1 MAEKKNVVVVGGGYG
16 GTLVA
21 RALSEKLDSARFN
34 LVLINDRPFYVHLPA
49 MARVAVSD
57 MDQLGDKALF
67 GYDQIFVNGN
77 GSTKVGRVVSV
88 EEGAPGKG
96 GEVVLENG
104 ERVPYAALVLATGS
118 RWPDFMELPRTDSE
132 TKAHLGSWRDAFKG
146 AKHVVVVGGGAV
158 GIGE

>member
-34 LVLINDRPFYVHLPA
+34 LLLINDRPFYVHLPA

-96 GEVVLENG
+96 GEVVLENVASATKDWPADG
-104 ERVPYAALVLATGS
+104 ADDLRRLRLANVNAFLRSFG
-118 RWPDFMELPRTDSE
+118 L
-132 TKAHLGSWRDAFKG
+132 DASQ
-146 AKHVVVVGGGAV
+146 
-158 GIGE
+158 IQL